1 MAKMDPTPQGV
12 GTHLT
17 SYMVSNMQ
25 QTKGLLLNV
34 IKQPLYDSN
43 TIDPAAPT
51 QELTYFQTPVGQSN
65 LARTNM
71 VNAGQ
76 LALPKAFFIR
86 GVRLDIL
93 QSAADQEDTTD
104 KVPLIDGTLD
114 EEAVFN
120 AILENY
126 VFRGVVGDKKFIE
139 VPARYL
145 PSGLGSVLMVAGEGL
160 AKDPGV
166 FGYTSTNGTALHD
179 NYFKIPQDLEV
190 VIPPLQSF
198 SAVLFNATGI
208 ASLGSGGKRIVQVYF
223 EGALARETQ

>member
-1 MAKMDPTPQGV
+1 MPKMEPTAQGV

-43 TIDPAAPT
+43 TIDPAAPAT
-51 QELTYFQTPVGQSN
+51 ELTYFQTPVGQSN

-71 VNAGQ
+71 VNAGS

-86 GVRLDIL
+86 GVRIDIL
-93 QSAADQEDTTD
+93 QTMANQEDPA
-104 KVPLIDGTLD
+104 VFVGLIDGTLV
-114 EEAVFN
+114 EEKVFN

-126 VFRGVVGDKKFIE
+126 VFRGVVGDKKFLE

-166 FGYTSTNGTALHD
+166 FGYTSTNGQPIHD

-198 SAVLFNATGI
+198 SAQLINATGI
-208 ASLGSGGKRIVQVYF
+208 TNLGAGAKRIVQIYF